1 MATETVPATN
11 GTYHNHHQAN
21 PYPVD
26 PYTASHPAANASTA
40 QYAAQPA
47 NVSAHAPASSNDSK
61 NDIPKDEVGWF
72 FVEQYYT
79 TLSRTPEKLHLFYS
93 RKSQFVSGIEAE
105 KINVAVG
112 QRSIKERIDALDYNN
127 CKVRVLNVDSQAS
140 FDNIL
145 VVVIGEMSNN
155 LEAPRKFVQTFV
167 LAEQQNGY
175 YVLNDIIRYLN
186 DEDED
191 MVPEDGPAVEEAPV
205 EQVSAKAAAPAPEA
219 VIDRQADSEAAAHEV
234 DEMLEKE
241 AVNGDVKPESQEEPE
256 PEAAAEEEQKDDVA
270 EEQPAAAAVLP
281 VSSDAIQP
289 EKPKG
294 PDPSPVNATP
304 KAPTPAPEKK
314 AVAMPT
320 KPMSWASVAGN
331 RAGNTPAPAVPVVA
345 PVPATPAAP
354 ASAPAPAPTSA
365 APTKTQ
371 QSTPATSEAG
381 NENQPPSNSEWQTAG
396 AEHGRR
402 QPRQQTP
409 TQAEGVLGYVK
420 NVNEKVDASLL
431 RQTLARFGKLKYF
444 DVNRQRNCAFVEF
457 NDPAAYK
464 AAVAANPHTIG
475 SEQITV
481 EERRPRAN
489 AYGGNAGYA
498 GRGGAGRGRGDRT
511 GGQGRGGFQ
520 KDTGRYNNP
529 STRGSRGGSAAGSG
543 NVTPKGRGQ
552 PQAV

>member
-26 PYTASHPAANASTA
+26 PYAASHQAANASAA

-47 NVSAHAPASSNDSK
+47 NSSAHAPASSNDSK

-112 QRSIKERIDALDYNN
+112 QRSIKERIEALDYNN

-186 DEDED
+186 DEDEE
-191 MVPEDGPAVEEAPV
+191 MIAEDAPAVEEPAI
-205 EQVSAKAAAPAPEA
+205 EQAATNSAAPAPEA
-219 VIDRQADSEAAAHEV
+219 AIERQADSKAAAHEV

-241 AVNGDVKPESQEEPE
+241 AVNGEIKPEHLKEQE
-256 PEAAAEEEQKDDVA
+256 PEAAAEEEQKEEVA
-270 EEQPAAAAVLP
+270 EEEPAAAVVP

-294 PDPSPVNATP
+294 PDPSPANATP
-304 KAPTPAPEKK
+304 KAPTPALEKK
-314 AVAMPT
+314 A
-320 KPMSWASVAGN
+320 
-331 RAGNTPAPAVPVVA
+331 
-345 PVPATPAAP
+345 
-354 ASAPAPAPTSA
+354 
-365 APTKTQ
+365 
-371 QSTPATSEAG
+371 
-381 NENQPPSNSEWQTAG
+381 TAG

-498 GRGGAGRGRGDRT
+498 GRGGSGRGRGDRT

-520 KDTGRYNNP
+520 KDSGRYNNP

-552 PQAV
+552 PQPV